1 MTDLPPRKRGRPS
14 KADIAAREAAAANP
28 PEPSAEDQILD
39 EMLARPHQG
48 RKAILTDDEE
58 TRRVIHELA
67 KIGATQKE
75 IAAVLGVSDRT
86 LQNFLYDNPTAYE
99 AWEDGQQ
106 KMKISLRRKQLSLA
120 DKNAPMA
127 IFLGK
132 NLLGQKDE
140 HHTNMTVNKP
150 AEEMS
155 EQELLDIAARGA
167 KAKKAEA
174 RDEPKKQVH

>member
-1 MTDLPPRKRGRPS
+1 MTDLPPRRRGRPS
-14 KADIAAREAAAANP
+14 NAEKAAREAAAAQAA
-28 PEPSAEDQILD
+28 EPTAEDQILD
-39 EMLARPHQG
+39 EMIARPHQG
-48 RKAILTDDEE
+48 RKALLEADEE
-58 TRRVIHELA
+58 TLRVIHELA

-75 IAAVLGVSDRT
+75 IAAILGVSDRT
-86 LQNFLYDNPTAYE
+86 LQNFLYDNPPAYE

-140 HHTNMTVNKP
+140 HHNNLTVNKP

-167 KAKKAEA
+167 KANKAGA
-174 RDEPKKQVH
+174 KDEPKKAVH

>member
-1 MTDLPPRKRGRPS
+1 MTDLPPRRRGRPS

-28 PEPSAEDQILD
+28 PEASPEDQILD
-39 EMLARPHQG
+39 AMLARPHEG
-48 RKAILTDDEE
+48 RKLLLEVNE
-58 TRRVIHELA
+58 TTLRTVHELA

-75 IAAVLGVSDRT
+75 IAAILGVSERT

-140 HHTNMTVNKP
+140 HHHNTTINKA

-167 KAKKAEA
+167 KAKKSEA
-174 RDEPKKQVH
+174 KDEPKKAVH